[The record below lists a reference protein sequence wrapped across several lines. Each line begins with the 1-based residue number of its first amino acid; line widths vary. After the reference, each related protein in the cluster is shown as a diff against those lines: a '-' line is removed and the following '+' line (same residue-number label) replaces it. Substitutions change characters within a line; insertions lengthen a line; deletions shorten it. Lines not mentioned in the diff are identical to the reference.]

1 MWPTFLSW
9 FQVRIFKTLYY
20 RLGLLDFLR
29 GPGVQLRLL
38 MFKIYSL
45 G

>member
-9 FQVRIFKTLYY
+9 FQVPNVKTLHY

-29 GPGVQLRLL
+29 GPGVRLRLL
-38 MFKIYSL
+38 MLKIASL

>member
-1 MWPTFLSW
+1 MWPNFLSW
-9 FQVRIFKTLYY
+9 FQVRIFKTLHY
-20 RLGLLDFLR
+20 RLGPLDFFK

-38 MFKIYSL
+38 IFRIYSL

>member
-1 MWPTFLSW
+1 MWTAFLSW
-9 FQVRIFKTLYY
+9 FQVHNFKTLHY

-29 GPGVQLRLL
+29 GSGVQLRLL

>member
-1 MWPTFLSW
+1 MWPTLLSW
-9 FQVRIFKTLYY
+9 LQVPNVKTLHY

-29 GPGVQLRLL
+29 GPGVRLRLL
-38 MFKIYSL
+38 MFKINFL

>member
-9 FQVRIFKTLYY
+9 LQVPNVKTLHY

-29 GPGVQLRLL
+29 GPGVQLRFL

>member
-1 MWPTFLSW
+1 MWQPILSW
-9 FQVRIFKTLYY
+9 FHVRNIKTLHY

-29 GPGVQLRLL
+29 GPGVHLRLL
-38 MFKIYSL
+38 MFRTYSL

>member
-1 MWPTFLSW
+1 MWTTFLSW
-9 FQVRIFKTLYY
+9 FQVRIFKTLHY

-38 MFKIYSL
+38 IFKIYSL